1 MMFMLFPFFPFKYAT
16 LCSFLHIR
24 SSTQYIQFILFI
36 HIYLKLIIGSPYSFL
51 PLFMY
56 QQEPTFM
63 FIHCLFY
70 VVLSMSVSK
79 SVRVEDGCV
88 LTFLSASRIS
98 KEKKNCNSRS
108 GFPGEIAK
116 VIVAQ
121 RQIHT
126 YLQCMSNEHTYKK
139 HNHTYTHGDV
149 AVERRTSQCGSG
161 AQTQTGKAGL
171 AVCLSSTDNF
181 GYVDQKMYQL
191 LYIQLN
197 ISTVSYSLT
206 C

>member
-1 MMFMLFPFFPFKYAT
+1 MMFILLNMPLCAVSFTYAVG
-16 LCSFLHIR
+16 
-24 SSTQYIQFILFI
+24 TQYI
-36 HIYLKLIIGSPYSFL
+36 HIYTIYSYLLKTHNKFS
-51 PLFMY
+51 LF
-56 QQEPTFM
+56 F
-63 FIHCLFY
+63 
-70 VVLSMSVSK
+70 
-79 SVRVEDGCV
+79 
-88 LTFLSASRIS
+88 SASVYVPVGTNIYVYTLSVLCGVINVSVKIS
-98 KEKKNCNSRS
+98 ESGRWLRADFSFSFQNFKGKKKNCNSRS

-149 AVERRTSQCGSG
+149 AAERRTSQCGSG

-181 GYVDQKMYQL
+181 GYVD
-191 LYIQLN
+191 
-197 ISTVSYSLT
+197 
-206 C
+206 

>member
-1 MMFMLFPFFPFKYAT
+1 METEKVEIHSKEVEIKMMFILLNMPLCAVSFTYAVG
-16 LCSFLHIR
+16 
-24 SSTQYIQFILFI
+24 TQYI
-36 HIYLKLIIGSPYSFL
+36 HIYTIYSYLLKTHNKFS
-51 PLFMY
+51 LFFSASVY
-56 QQEPTFM
+56 VPVGTNIYV
-63 FIHCLFY
+63 IHCLFY

-149 AVERRTSQCGSG
+149 AAERRTSQCGSG

-181 GYVDQKMYQL
+181 GYVD
-191 LYIQLN
+191 
-197 ISTVSYSLT
+197 
-206 C
+206 

>member
-1 MMFMLFPFFPFKYAT
+1 MWCYQCQCQNQWEWKMAACWLFF
-16 LCSFLHIR
+16 
-24 SSTQYIQFILFI
+24 Q
-36 HIYLKLIIGSPYSFL
+36 L
-51 PLFMY
+51 PEF
-56 QQEPTFM
+56 QR
-63 FIHCLFY
+63 
-70 VVLSMSVSK
+70 K
-79 SVRVEDGCV
+79 R
-88 LTFLSASRIS
+88 
-98 KEKKNCNSRS
+98 KNCNSRS

-149 AVERRTSQCGSG
+149 AVERRTSQCGSC

-181 GYVDQKMYQL
+181 GWLENVSASIHPVEYINCILFLNVLKIVASPPPHNQQQMCWFSVEWQL
-191 LYIQLN
+191 
-197 ISTVSYSLT
+197 
-206 C
+206 